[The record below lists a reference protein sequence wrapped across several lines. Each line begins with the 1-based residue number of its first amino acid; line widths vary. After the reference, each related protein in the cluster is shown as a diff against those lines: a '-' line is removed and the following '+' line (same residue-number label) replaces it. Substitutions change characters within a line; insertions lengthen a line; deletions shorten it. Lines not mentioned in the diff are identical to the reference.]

1 MTNSR
6 TCTAWGL
13 AGSAILLSP
22 IIVIFLIP
30 LTIGVGLDI
39 FDLVGEVPFA
49 LALCAPAAFV
59 LLRRGVAADP
69 GAPARGAV
77 AAATA
82 ALSVGR
88 AELRAEIDQLT
99 HRRGGFQCRE
109 PLVDLTELEP
119 PREQVIELQPAL
131 PP

>member
-6 TCTAWGL
+6 TYTAWGL

-59 LLRRGVAADP
+59 LLRQVSPRTLT
-69 GAPARGAV
+69 RQL
-77 AAATA
+77 A
-82 ALSVGR
+82 ALLRPRLPLYRSG
-88 AELRAEIDQLT
+88 ELNYAPKSIS
-99 HRRGGFQCRE
+99 
-109 PLVDLTELEP
+109 
-119 PREQVIELQPAL
+119 
-131 PP
+131 